1 MNPVT
6 LREMRERFQT
16 FRTPVVMSLF
26 IGVFG
31 SIVWLTYTASRQ
43 LSTSVFGIAFAPSV
57 LTQSAGRLIFHV
69 LLLSLLT
76 AVLFIVPAQ
85 AAPSIVGEKER
96 QTFKLLQVSQMSA
109 TKIVLGK
116 VNAAVAYLAL
126 LVVTTLPLFAIPFA
140 MGGAAV
146 GDVMRGMLIIAVTG
160 YAVASV
166 SVWRSARARSTQSAV
181 VGAYLLVGF
190 LVVGSTAALV
200 VEGTVV
206 DGPQSTTVYTGVLP
220 QDDGRELVT
229 VWFNPYL
236 ALVDSTTDILKL
248 QVGPGGDGAYEVLK
262 RVLLR
267 RQGIAFNTFRGQ
279 FGGGFEEELFF
290 PGIDDGFVGD
300 VVVVNDFVRGPGVGF
315 GQGFGSGDNSIVR
328 KRGDIW
334 MGYVLLM
341 VGISWIAVW
350 ATVRSV
356 RVPTASERTLGSRRK
371 RRARAAS

>member
-43 LSTSVFGIAFAPSV
+43 SSTSVFGIAFAPSV

-85 AAPSIVGEKER
+85 AAPSIIGEKER
-96 QTFKLLQVSQMSA
+96 RTFKLLQVSQMSA

-146 GDVMRGMLIIAVTG
+146 ADVMRGMLIIAVTG

-248 QVGPGGDGAYEVLK
+248 QVGPGGDGAYEGLK
-262 RVLLR
+262 RVLLK
-267 RQGIAFNTFRGQ
+267 RQGIAFNTFGGQ

-290 PGIDDGFVGD
+290 EGVDGVFIGDFVGGPGLGFV
-300 VVVVNDFVRGPGVGF
+300 
-315 GQGFGSGDNSIVR
+315 QGFGSGDNSIVR

-356 RVPTASERTLGSRRK
+356 RVPTASERTLGSRRR